1 MKKVTF
7 LLFLLCSIAITACS
21 EKDDVPSIPEES
33 GVTALVST
41 NPNDPVLL
49 DISNRDGLSVML
61 MGDKTPEGKATSLNQ
76 AIINQEGEENS
87 TELFFENGQ
96 ISEIIATN
104 GVRFQFNWQNDDE
117 VALVLID
124 PNTNEQLNT
133 VINLKEEKLDAPVKK
148 QSRSIITREG
158 GSKMKIEPL
167 LSNSV
172 QSHSNISR
180 STSNVIGNVYLE
192 QCGVPTEAQ
201 CWVDV
206 YDYSTLTGSFG
217 MGKYRGRFPCHKVGE
232 GHYQFSLPSNYNEHH
247 NIADYC
253 DAVNGVVNKI
263 CGLNAWTAPG
273 SGAKQA
279 LCIGISATL
288 ASGLVSAPVAAG
300 FLVACETTSVA
311 IDAACGL
318 INGNMDLPEGTP
330 NLVDGLCGLLREIN
344 YTWDDPLLLV
354 PTVNALPK
362 NIYGNAQKYE
372 HGTQIKDTKITWGGN
387 PTITTFTLNPPSP
400 VRGQNYNAIAQL
412 YCLPEGSKITMD
424 IVGTDG
430 YTDCQTQTVG
440 NQINF
445 TATLSVPGAES
456 GVKDVCT
463 VKIITPSGQT
473 ISKKASLV
481 FH

>member
-1 MKKVTF
+1 MEKVKF
-7 LLFLLCSIAITACS
+7 LLFLACCMVITACS
-21 EKDDVPSIPEES
+21 EKDEAPSLPEDS

-41 NPNDPVLL
+41 NPDDPVLL
-49 DISNRDGLSVML
+49 DISNKEGLSVML
-61 MGDKTPEGKATSLNQ
+61 MGDKTPEGKAEALREVV
-76 AIINQEGEENS
+76 INQKGEDNP
-87 TELFFENGQ
+87 TELFFKDGQ

-104 GVRFQFNWQNDDE
+104 GVRFQFAWQSSDE

-133 VINLKEEKLDAPVKK
+133 VINLKEENYKAIVKK
-148 QSRSIITREG
+148 QSRSTIYREK
-158 GSKMKIEPL
+158 GSKLAIEPM
-167 LSNSV
+167 
-172 QSHSNISR
+172 QSKSFEAKGNASRSASNI
-180 STSNVIGNVYLE
+180 TGNVYLE
-192 QCGVPTEAQ
+192 QCGVQTDAQ

-253 DAVNGVVNKI
+253 DAVNSVVNKI

-279 LCIGISATL
+279 LCLGISATL

-300 FLVACETTSVA
+300 FLAACETTSVA

-318 INGNMDLPEGTP
+318 INGNMDLPEGAP
-330 NLVDGLCGLLREIN
+330 NLVDGLCGLLREID

-372 HGTQIKDTKITWGGN
+372 HGTPIKDTKITWGGN

-400 VRGQNYNAIAQL
+400 ARGQGYNAIAQL

-430 YTDCQTQTVG
+430 YTDSKTQTVG

-463 VKIITPSGQT
+463 VKVITPSGQT

>member
-1 MKKVTF
+1 
-7 LLFLLCSIAITACS
+7 
-21 EKDDVPSIPEES
+21 
-33 GVTALVST
+33 
-41 NPNDPVLL
+41 
-49 DISNRDGLSVML
+49 
-61 MGDKTPEGKATSLNQ
+61 
-76 AIINQEGEENS
+76 
-87 TELFFENGQ
+87 
-96 ISEIIATN
+96 
-104 GVRFQFNWQNDDE
+104 
-117 VALVLID
+117 
-124 PNTNEQLNT
+124 
-133 VINLKEEKLDAPVKK
+133 
-148 QSRSIITREG
+148 
-158 GSKMKIEPL
+158 
-167 LSNSV
+167 
-172 QSHSNISR
+172 
-180 STSNVIGNVYLE
+180 
-192 QCGVPTEAQ
+192 
-201 CWVDV
+201 
-206 YDYSTLTGSFG
+206 
-217 MGKYRGRFPCHKVGE
+217 MGKYRGRFPCHKVGD

-300 FLVACETTSVA
+300 FLAACETTSVA

-330 NLVDGLCGLLREIN
+330 NLVDGLCGLLREID

-354 PTVNALPK
+354 PTVNALPN

-387 PTITTFTLNPPSP
+387 PTINTFTLNPPSP
-400 VRGQNYNAIAQL
+400 ARGQSYNAVANL
-412 YCLPEGSKITMD
+412 YCLPEGSRIIMD

-430 YTDCQTQTVG
+430 YTNSQTQTVG
-440 NQINF
+440 SQINF

-463 VKIITPSGQT
+463 QYCPK
-473 ISKKASLV
+473 
-481 FH
+481 